1 MASSSRI
8 LGSRRSKP
16 IKIMCIPASPFSS
29 NILGGESMSVMLNTT
44 GPNRITVKGDTDT
57 DVTTI
62 AKQRVREWAEFSRL
76 QIWTSGRD
84 FCAC

>member
-1 MASSSRI
+1 
-8 LGSRRSKP
+8 
-16 IKIMCIPASPFSS
+16 
-29 NILGGESMSVMLNTT
+29 MSVMLNTT